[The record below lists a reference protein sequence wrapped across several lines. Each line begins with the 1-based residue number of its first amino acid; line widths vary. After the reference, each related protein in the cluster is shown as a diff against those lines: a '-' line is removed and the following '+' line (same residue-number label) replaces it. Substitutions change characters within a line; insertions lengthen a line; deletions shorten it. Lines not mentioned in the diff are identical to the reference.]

1 MNWSTGD
8 LPGIGGSY
16 KLCPEDFFVE
26 ELPLYPCSGQGEH
39 LYLKI
44 EKRGLSTPE
53 MLRQVAASLN
63 LPARE
68 IGYAGL
74 KDAQAITRQ
83 WISVPANCEQRLARL
98 NQLQCQVLA
107 TNRHDNKLRLGH
119 LAGNRFRLLV
129 RKPDP
134 QAKQKADLILQRF
147 ERQGV
152 PNRFGEQRYGLLGN
166 SHLLGHLLLTENYT
180 EFCQKFIGDPQRIEN
195 SKWQL
200 AAQLFREGNLSS
212 AARQLPAK
220 MSNEKN
226 LIEMIAKGR
235 APKAAVMAQPKP
247 MLRLYLSALQSWLFD
262 QLLQQRQPDLGYL
275 QSGDLAIKHINGACF
290 LVNDPENEQPRAD
303 HFEISPTAPLF
314 GSKIKLAEQGPGD
327 NERALLKQFGLR
339 PENWKISGGLTMTGE
354 RRALRVPISAIATT
368 EIGSDLQVEFCLPRG
383 SYATCVLNELIKKT
397 PAEIPPLPAAE
408 SN

>member
-39 LYLKI
+39 LYLQI

-98 NQLQCQVLA
+98 DQLQCQVLA

-129 RKPDP
+129 RKPGP

-166 SHLLGHLLLTENYT
+166 SPLLGHFLRAITLRRGFVAATFVGFLFLTRICSPNDLENRVVRGYAGIASH
-180 EFCQKFIGDPQRIEN
+180 FMSGHHFFPIRFKIVDSSLDPR
-195 SKWQL
+195 
-200 AAQLFREGNLSS
+200 
-212 AARQLPAK
+212 
-220 MSNEKN
+220 
-226 LIEMIAKGR
+226 
-235 APKAAVMAQPKP
+235 
-247 MLRLYLSALQSWLFD
+247 LSA
-262 QLLQQRQPDLGYL
+262 
-275 QSGDLAIKHINGACF
+275 NC
-290 LVNDPENEQPRAD
+290 
-303 HFEISPTAPLF
+303 PTVP
-314 GSKIKLAEQGPGD
+314 
-327 NERALLKQFGLR
+327 
-339 PENWKISGGLTMTGE
+339 
-354 RRALRVPISAIATT
+354 RRAHVSL
-368 EIGSDLQVEFCLPRG
+368 
-383 SYATCVLNELIKKT
+383 
-397 PAEIPPLPAAE
+397 
-408 SN
+408 

>member
-8 LPGIGGSY
+8 LAGIGGSY

-39 LYLKI
+39 LYLQI

-53 MLRQVAASLN
+53 MLRQIAACLN
-63 LPARE
+63 LSARE

-74 KDAQAITRQ
+74 KDTQAITRQ
-83 WISVPANCEQRLARL
+83 WISVPASAEKHLARL
-98 NQLQCQVLA
+98 EQLQCLVLSS
-107 TNRHDNKLRLGH
+107 NRHDNKLRLGH
-119 LAGNRFRLLV
+119 LAGNRFRLRI

-134 QAKQKADLILQRF
+134 QAKHNADLILQQL

-166 SHLLGHLLLTENYT
+166 SHLLGHLLLHGNYA
-180 EFCQKFIGDPQRIEN
+180 EFCREFIGDPQRIEN

-200 AAQLFREGNLSS
+200 AAQLFRDGDLSS
-212 AARQLPAK
+212 AARLLPAG

-226 LIEMIAKGR
+226 LLEMLAKGR
-235 APKAAVMAQPKP
+235 PYKAAVLALPTP

-262 QLLQQRQPDLGYL
+262 QLLLQRMPNLGDL
-275 QSGDLAIKHINGACF
+275 QTCDLAIKHANGACF
-290 LVNDPENEQPRAD
+290 LVNEPENEQPRAD
-303 HFEISPTAPLF
+303 QFEISPTAPLF
-314 GSKIKLAEQGPGD
+314 GSKIKLAEQGPGN
-327 NERALLKQFGLR
+327 NERTLLKQFGLR
-339 PENWKISGGLTMTGE
+339 PENWKLSGGLTMTGE

-368 EIGSDLQVEFCLPRG
+368 EIGKDLQLEFCLPRG
-383 SYATCVLNELIKKT
+383 SYATSVLNELIKKT
-397 PAEIPPLPAAE
+397 PAMIPPLPTPT
-408 SN
+408 SD